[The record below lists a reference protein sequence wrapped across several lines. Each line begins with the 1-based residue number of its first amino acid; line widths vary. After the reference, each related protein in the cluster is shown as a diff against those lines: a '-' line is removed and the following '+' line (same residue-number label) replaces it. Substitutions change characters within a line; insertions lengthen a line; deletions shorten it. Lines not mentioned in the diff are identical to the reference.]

1 MQAVNSILVPVDF
14 SASSKHAL
22 AHAIQLA
29 DTFGASLHVV
39 HVLDDSFA
47 LAGYLELYAGDY
59 METAVRQAAAELEG
73 LLTPEQKARD
83 SATLVVR
90 TGKPATE
97 ILGYLG
103 EHREVDLVV
112 MATAGRGRVAR
123 FMMGS
128 VTDRVLRTAPCPVL
142 TVHAHDHVEEGNRS
156 ARPPRNVPHIVRNT
170 PRTHTPLLRPSDIV
184 DSTAAATSTSAR
196 SSTRA

>member
-1 MQAVNSILVPVDF
+1 MPAVNSILVPVDF

-22 AHAIQLA
+22 AYAIQLA
-29 DTFGASLHVV
+29 DTFGASLHVI

-47 LAGYLELYAGDY
+47 VAGYLEVYVGDY
-59 METAVRQAAAELEG
+59 MEAAARQAAGELEN
-73 LLTPEQKARD
+73 LLTPEQKSRHKA
-83 SATLVVR
+83 ALAVR
-90 TGKPATE
+90 IGKPATE

-128 VTDRVLRTAPCPVL
+128 VTDRVLRAAPCPVL
-142 TVHAHDHVEEGNRS
+142 TVHPHDHVEEGAGHR
-156 ARPPRNVPHIVRNT
+156 
-170 PRTHTPLLRPSDIV
+170 
-184 DSTAAATSTSAR
+184 AA
-196 SSTRA
+196 